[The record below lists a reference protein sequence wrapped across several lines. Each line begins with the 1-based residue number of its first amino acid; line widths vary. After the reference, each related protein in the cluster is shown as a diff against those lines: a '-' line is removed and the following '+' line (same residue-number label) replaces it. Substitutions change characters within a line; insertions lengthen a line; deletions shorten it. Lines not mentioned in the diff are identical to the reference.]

1 MASHTWTRLIRFA
14 DENGKETFG
23 EPIVKDASEVY
34 DLLEKNEL
42 YAYQYEGSSAIT
54 TSSKGEKVKVKSLL
68 DLFRA
73 EDVPIVRCIGLNYK
87 EHSEFHLH

>member
-1 MASHTWTRLIRFA
+1 MSSHTWTRLIRFA

-34 DLLEKNEL
+34 ELLEKNEL
-42 YAYQYEGSSAIT
+42 YAYQYQGSTAVNT
-54 TSSKGEKVKVKSLL
+54 ASKGERIRVKSLL
-68 DLFRA
+68 DLFRP

-87 EHSEFHLH
+87 EHSKLIA